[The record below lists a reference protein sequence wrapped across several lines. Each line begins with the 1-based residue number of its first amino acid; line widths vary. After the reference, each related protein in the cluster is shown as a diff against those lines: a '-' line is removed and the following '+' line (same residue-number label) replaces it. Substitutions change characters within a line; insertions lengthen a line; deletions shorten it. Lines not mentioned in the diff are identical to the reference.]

1 MARHI
6 QGILNK
12 MVRFPIRNL
21 GGQKAVGCYIQSAKK
36 KKKKSTKPCEPRI
49 LHPVK
54 LSFRNESEII
64 LSPSQDYIKAK
75 CNDIL

>member
-21 GGQKAVGCYIQSAKK
+21 GVQKAVDCYIQSAKK
-36 KKKKSTKPCEPRI
+36 KSI
-49 LHPVK
+49 
-54 LSFRNESEII
+54 NQES
-64 LSPSQDYIKAK
+64 YIWQ
-75 CNDIL
+75 N